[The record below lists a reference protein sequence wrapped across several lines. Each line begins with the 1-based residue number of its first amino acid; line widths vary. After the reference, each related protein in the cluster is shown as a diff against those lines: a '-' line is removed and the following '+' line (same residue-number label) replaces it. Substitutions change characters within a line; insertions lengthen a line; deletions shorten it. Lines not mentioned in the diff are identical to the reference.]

1 MAKVNT
7 SITAAANV
15 LALINAANPSLNAT
29 EAQITAG
36 VPTAA
41 AGTGGRNT
49 TITYTAIDNQGFSGT
64 QTFSYTR
71 QALVAGQGIAT
82 AKAVPVQILEG
93 DTDAQVKTKVAT
105 ALGLIE
111 SEISLSDIVRPVDES
126 TPGSADVDAIAN
138 SLLYTGTYA
147 VTLTVPDADVPL
159 NEAASVTDLD
169 GFDAEG

>member
-1 MAKVNT
+1 MAKVNIA
-7 SITAAANV
+7 ITAAANV

-29 EAQITAG
+29 AAQITPG
-36 VPTAA
+36 SVVSE

-49 TITYTAIDNQGFSGT
+49 SITYTAVDNQGFSGT

-71 QALVAGQGIAT
+71 RALTAGEGIAT
-82 AKAVPVQILEG
+82 AKAIPVVIAEG
-93 DTDAQVKTKVAT
+93 DTDAQVLTKVAT

-111 SEISLSDIVRPVDES
+111 SEISLSNIVRPVDED
-126 TPGSADVDAIAN
+126 TNGSADVVADAG
-138 SLLYTGTYA
+138 SLLYTGTFAA
-147 VTLTVPDADVPL
+147 VLSVPDADVPL

>member
-36 VPTAA
+36 VPTTA

-49 TITYTAIDNQGFSGT
+49 AITYTAVDNQGFSGT

-71 QALVAGQGIAT
+71 RALASGEAIAA
-82 AKAVPVQILEG
+82 AKAIPVVIAEG
-93 DTDAQVKTKVAT
+93 DTDAQVKTKVAV

-111 SEISLSDIVRPVDES
+111 SEIALSDIVRPADES

-159 NEAASVTDLD
+159 DEAASVTDLD